1 MEPWLDSL
9 SEDWKSEHRS
19 SSPAPSVSSHPQYGS
34 VALGRSQSRIP
45 HLAHNIRKDSSAG
58 SFLRHRSTRGQARQS
73 SKSILRER
81 SASSLNVPNASGSH
95 KAPSLPR
102 RTSSNFS
109 ESQNSVQHHSVHE
122 KPAQA
127 ETPEWKRR
135 LAAGEDVNSDGFD
148 LFSPSKLEGVFK
160 QPNSSQL
167 QSDKVEVPE
176 TGSFRKPF
184 NLPATN
190 FFPDQ
195 YSSYRANRSR
205 LNLGILEEVNEEEE
219 VAQQNLSAV
228 SSELV
233 RTGSLRDLVKQRVQS
248 LERVGRSYSTPSS
261 PSGYDAQDPRWR
273 TMSGQEEL
281 RNEFISPVTVSK
293 QNSIR
298 DTVLRADLD
307 IQALRNKLQSAASEG
322 DDRPSSSLSDSRI
335 SYTRKKD
342 TEAHFKDEP
351 LPDLTSQSLPDD
363 LSMGTQDFV
372 TNGGFINSRRG
383 GRSNEA
389 SFLRKSLSFSQEPS
403 QIEPD
408 SRADLHF
415 YSSPPPSSGL
425 FHDGVDLSRLSASA
439 PTTPQDTSVV
449 HHTESHLRPAS
460 SGSPLKLFGNRD
472 TYTNNKLM
480 RILSQ
485 FEEPDDSS
493 EKLAGPAPAEA
504 QETELRMSQFGQ
516 GDLDGFG
523 FEQNVRR
530 PSPIE
535 PTMVKPED
543 RIFKS
548 LLSETSD
555 ISELTPDT
563 AATEGALEPAQGSA
577 DRKDA
582 TSHAENDR
590 TTKRRKTIV
599 KDPVPPSDHEVEVKV
614 ADLGDAAT
622 YAGKKRK
629 DARPGDEGVEADP
642 EVLASRDLLRPRS
655 ARRTSS
661 VGRATVIPS
670 AEATD
675 QDLTPQAGNEDLT
688 EALAAELAT
697 FAQEAAQVNND
708 SRKPSLAT
716 KDYMEEANKVMQ
728 FIRSRGKPKPA
739 AALPEITEPADVS
752 ELNPDAILDLDIDAD
767 STKDDFSRPPSRENM
782 PRAAQ
787 DRRHARHDSRTA
799 SYLRK
804 YRDEDDM
811 DALGSTSVF
820 GTLAPVNEAV
830 ALETAETTTLEELQ
844 ESNPPNMRILNAA
857 DTMRKRKYSSST
869 VEGQQD
875 FTQDRLAHTQQSY
888 HSSTQQSFPTRSSA
902 SGQKGVISSGT
913 VSIPDR
919 VGAMTFDHDKK
930 VWVKKLSTNDGSR
943 RNARQER
950 QTVTEDDPF
959 EDIPDLSIDEQRE
972 LQSDR
977 QPVKNAVDQ
986 QETVFDVDVS
996 DARDDS
1002 RLSPKPFP
1010 NSDAHP
1016 INEESQHRLAVE
1028 DDVEEIERS
1037 SLRSKAS
1044 AHEAK
1049 LHNGIPSKPPSQLKD
1064 DRKQARA
1071 VTIAFSSPVVSA
1083 VNYAN
1088 LSEDDFDDLPREEDL
1103 PLDDSAIELD
1113 VEQDEPDLP
1122 QKAALPLSTDSFRK
1136 GSQVRLLSQERVVT
1150 FQPRTISP
1158 IVEDDEEHFDPQ
1170 MSLVHVKVSDMVTP
1184 APPKTI
1190 AKLQKTGNKASSI
1203 LCLTPLSDFSLH
1215 QVDKARDPD
1224 QSYVDDRKH
1233 PNALRQAHGS
1243 LALVVDEL
1251 IKAITDAAPDELFW
1265 DQLRRMTLA
1274 PGSVSSVHGL
1284 KDYCPNLEE
1293 LDMSGNKISQ
1303 LGGLPPTLRILD
1315 IQNNLVNDLTS
1326 WSHLRNLQYLDVSGN
1341 RLDSLEGF
1349 SSLVHL
1355 RRLNASNNQISN
1367 IDGVLDLD
1375 GLLELELRDNDLT
1388 RVDFEGCDLKRLK
1401 TLNLSHNQL
1410 EVVGNIQCLPAL
1422 EELDVSHNALQN
1434 FPAICDGT
1442 PIPIRKLR
1450 LSHNEL
1456 ESIALKHMR
1465 TLRYLDLD
1473 NNKIGDIQGLPS
1485 AYHLEFLSLRSQR
1498 EQSDIV
1504 DVVLSTPNECRH
1516 IRLSSNLVVN
1526 GTLKLPTSPQNN
1538 LRELEIAACGIAEL
1552 PERFGLFFPNCRH
1565 LNANFNAIREID
1577 PLRKMAHLNTLLLA
1591 KNRVKKLRRTCL
1603 VMSRLPA
1610 LRQIDL
1616 RDNPLTVG
1624 FYSPAAA
1631 QMADVDSA
1639 RYYLPDRSEADD
1651 VSWLKVLD
1659 EVTGLKRRMIELM
1672 LTEHCKN
1679 LVQLDGLSLFRER
1692 SRSEDET
1699 WNKLTGQ
1706 GVLVKPSTMQVEE
1719 AGGKDASGKCMDGG
1733 GWSPLP
1739 EVSIANDGDVFNG

>member
-19 SSPAPSVSSHPQYGS
+19 SSPAPSVSSNRQQGS

-45 HLAHNIRKDSSAG
+45 HLASNIRKDSSNG
-58 SFLRHRSTRGQARQS
+58 SFLRHRSSRGQARQS

-81 SASSLNVPNASGSH
+81 SASSLNLPAASGSQ
-95 KAPSLPR
+95 KYSSLPR
-102 RTSSNFS
+102 RTSSVFS
-109 ESQNSVQHHSVHE
+109 ESQNSVQHHSIHE
-122 KPAQA
+122 KTSPA

-135 LAAGEDVNSDGFD
+135 LVAGEDINSDGFD

-167 QSDKVEVPE
+167 QSDRVEQPE
-176 TGSFRKPF
+176 TGSLRKPF
-184 NLPATN
+184 SLPATN
-190 FFPDQ
+190 PFPDQ
-195 YSSYRANRSR
+195 YSSYRINKSR
-205 LNLGILEEVNEEEE
+205 LNLEILEEVNEEEE
-219 VAQQNLSAV
+219 VEQQNLSAV

-233 RTGSLRDLVKQRVQS
+233 RTGSLRGLVRERVQS
-248 LERVGRSYSTPSS
+248 LERVGKSQSTPSS
-261 PSGYDAQDPRWR
+261 PRGYNAQDPRWR
-273 TMSGQEEL
+273 TISGQEEL

-298 DTVLRADLD
+298 DTVLRADID
-307 IQALRNKLQSAASEG
+307 IQALKTKLQSAASEEE
-322 DDRPSSSLSDSRI
+322 DRPGSSLSDSRI
-335 SYTRKKD
+335 SYMKGKD
-342 TEAHFKDEP
+342 PEEQAKDEP

-363 LSMGTQDFV
+363 LSMGTQDFI
-372 TNGGFINSRRG
+372 THGGFINSRRG
-383 GRSNEA
+383 GRSNET
-389 SFLRKSLSFSQEPS
+389 SFLRKSLSLSQEPS
-403 QIEPD
+403 QLEPN
-408 SRADLHF
+408 SRADIQF
-415 YSSPPPSSGL
+415 YSSPPSNPRLLDNSI
-425 FHDGVDLSRLSASA
+425 DQSRLSASA

-449 HHTESHLRPAS
+449 HHTDTHLRPAS

-480 RILSQ
+480 RILSH
-485 FEEPDDSS
+485 FEEPDDSC
-493 EKLAGPAPAEA
+493 EKLAGPELAEQA
-504 QETELRMSQFGQ
+504 QETEFRMSQFGQ
-516 GDLDGFG
+516 GELDGFG

-535 PTMVKPED
+535 PAVVDPED
-543 RIFKS
+543 RIFKPVMS
-548 LLSETSD
+548 QTSN
-555 ISELTPDT
+555 ISESTLNS
-563 AATEGALEPAQGSA
+563 AATNGALEPVQGSA
-577 DRKDA
+577 EREEVIN
-582 TSHAENDR
+582 HAENDR
-590 TTKRRKTIV
+590 TTKRRKTFINHQMS
-599 KDPVPPSDHEVEVKV
+599 PLDHEVEVKV
-614 ADLGDAAT
+614 AELGEATT

-629 DARPGDEGVEADP
+629 DARPGDEGIEADP
-642 EVLASRDLLRPRS
+642 EVLAARDLLRPKS
-655 ARRTSS
+655 ARRSSS
-661 VGRATVIPS
+661 VSRATVVPGGEV
-670 AEATD
+670 AD

-728 FIRSRGKPKPA
+728 FIRSRGKPKPV
-739 AALPEITEPADVS
+739 AALPNITEPTEVS

-767 STKDDFSRPPSRENM
+767 STKDDFSRPPSREHV
-782 PRAAQ
+782 PRPAQ

-820 GTLAPVNEAV
+820 GTLAPANEAV
-830 ALETAETTTLEELQ
+830 NLEGAEAAAPEELQ

-857 DTMRKRKYSSST
+857 ETMRKRKYSSST

-875 FTQDRLAHTQQSY
+875 LTQERLAHAQQSY

-930 VWVKKLSTNDGSR
+930 VWLKKLSTNDGSKR
-943 RNARQER
+943 VAREDR
-950 QTVTEDDPF
+950 QTMTEDDPF

-972 LQSDR
+972 LQADTR
-977 QPVKNAVDQ
+977 HVKTAVDQ
-986 QETVFDVDVS
+986 KEAIFGDNIHDT
-996 DARDDS
+996 RDDIQPCPPPLPP
-1002 RLSPKPFP
+1002 RAAAPT
-1010 NSDAHP
+1010 
-1016 INEESQHRLAVE
+1016 NEQPHHRPVAEE
-1028 DDVEEIERS
+1028 DIEEVDQS
-1037 SLRSKAS
+1037 SLRSKTS

-1049 LHNGIPSKPPSQLKD
+1049 LHNGIPSKPPTQLKE

-1071 VTIAFSSPVVSA
+1071 VTIAFSSPIVSA

-1113 VEQDEPDLP
+1113 VEHGEQDLP
-1122 QKAALPLSTDSFRK
+1122 PTVVLPLSTDSFKRT
-1136 GSQVRLLSQERVVT
+1136 SQVRLLSHERAVT

-1158 IVEDDEEHFDPQ
+1158 IVEDDEELFQPR
-1170 MSLVHVKVSDMVTP
+1170 MSLVHVKHSDMVTP

-1224 QSYVDDRKH
+1224 QSYVDERKH

-1265 DQLRRMTLA
+1265 DHLRQLTLA
-1274 PGSVSSVHGL
+1274 PGSVSSVHAL
-1284 KDYCPNLEE
+1284 KDYCPSLEE
-1293 LDMSGNKISQ
+1293 LNMSGNKISQ
-1303 LGGLPPTLRILD
+1303 LGGLPPTLRMLD
-1315 IQNNLVNDLTS
+1315 IQQNLVNDLTS

-1341 RLDSLEGF
+1341 RLESLEGF

-1355 RRLNASNNQISN
+1355 RSLNANNNQISN

-1375 GLLELELRDNDLT
+1375 GLLELTLSDNDLT

-1401 TLNLSHNQL
+1401 RLDLSHNGL
-1410 EVVGNIQCLPAL
+1410 EAVRNIHCLPAL
-1422 EELDVSHNALQN
+1422 EDLDISHNALQN
-1434 FPAICDGT
+1434 FPTCHNT
-1442 PIPIRKLR
+1442 SIPIRKLR
-1450 LSHNEL
+1450 ITHNEL
-1456 ESIALKHMR
+1456 ELFALKHMR
-1465 TLRYLDLD
+1465 DLRHLDLD
-1473 NNKIGDIQGLPS
+1473 NNKIKDIQGLQS
-1485 AYHLEFLSLRSQR
+1485 AYHLEFLSLREQR

-1504 DVVLSTPNECRH
+1504 DLVLSTPNECRQ

-1526 GTLKLPTSPQNN
+1526 GTLKLPPSPQNN
-1538 LRELEIAACGIAEL
+1538 LRELEIAACGISEL

-1565 LNANFNAIREID
+1565 LNANFNAIKEVD
-1577 PLRKMAHLNTLLLA
+1577 PLRKMVHLNTLLLA
-1591 KNRVKKLRRTCL
+1591 KNRVKRLRRTCL
-1603 VMSRLPA
+1603 VMSRLPS
-1610 LRQIDL
+1610 LKQIDL
-1616 RDNPLTVG
+1616 RENPLTVG
-1624 FYSPAAA
+1624 FYSPASA
-1631 QMADVDSA
+1631 QVAHANLA
-1639 RYYLPDRSEADD
+1639 RYWLPDGSEAEDAA
-1651 VSWLKVLD
+1651 WMKVLD

-1672 LTEHCKN
+1672 LAEHCKD
-1679 LVQLDGLSLFRER
+1679 LLQLDGLCFSRER
-1692 SRSEDET
+1692 LRSKDET

-1706 GVLVKPSTMQVEE
+1706 GVLVKPTTIPMEE
-1719 AGGKDASGKCMDGG
+1719 ADAAHGHGQGMDDAG
-1733 GWSPLP
+1733 LVAQP